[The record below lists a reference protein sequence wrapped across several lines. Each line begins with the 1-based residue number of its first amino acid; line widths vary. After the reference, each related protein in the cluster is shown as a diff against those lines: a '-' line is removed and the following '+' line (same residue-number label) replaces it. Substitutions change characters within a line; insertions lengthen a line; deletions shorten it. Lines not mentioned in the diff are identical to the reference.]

1 MSHAIR
7 LEGSTLSSA
16 RISLI
21 DRSYVKAL
29 AIQVREML
37 TSKVD
42 GRMEVREF
50 LKEFSEK

>member
-7 LEGSTLSSA
+7 LEGT

-29 AIQVREML
+29 AVQVRTIL

-42 GRMEVREF
+42 GRMEVDDFLEEF
-50 LKEFSEK
+50 QNK